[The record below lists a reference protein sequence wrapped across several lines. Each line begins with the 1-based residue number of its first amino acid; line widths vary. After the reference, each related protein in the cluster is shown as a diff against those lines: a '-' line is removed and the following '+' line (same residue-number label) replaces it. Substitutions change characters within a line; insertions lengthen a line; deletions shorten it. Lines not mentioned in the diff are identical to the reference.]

1 MTPRTTTERAKETTP
16 FRGWRVHRGGLGGD
30 WSWTT
35 DRLLAE
41 RYATGGTQ
49 RATRGEH
56 KDYGVRTAQVTK
68 SQVFGVL
75 TGRGES
81 ELLVRCT
88 PELWA
93 LVHPDRP
100 DAHDDEIGW
109 RA

>member
-1 MTPRTTTERAKETTP
+1 LPGP
-16 FRGWRVHRGGLGGD
+16 CFRGWRVHRGGLGGD